1 MLRTCGVSSPSC
13 FGVRRRRD
21 ALGLRR
27 CRHFVAHWLLWM
39 LTRTLAL
46 VPPHVGD
53 VAFVVEVEHLTIVV
67 KGSWL
72 YTAAAVSWWEF
83 RLKF

>member
-1 MLRTCGVSSPSC
+1 
-13 FGVRRRRD
+13 
-21 ALGLRR
+21 
-27 CRHFVAHWLLWM
+27 M
-39 LTRTLAL
+39 LTRTLTL

-72 YTAAAVSWWEF
+72 YTAAAVSEILGKGCHKSLTNF
-83 RLKF
+83 L

>member
-1 MLRTCGVSSPSC
+1 
-13 FGVRRRRD
+13 
-21 ALGLRR
+21 
-27 CRHFVAHWLLWM
+27 M
-39 LTRTLAL
+39 LTRALTL

-72 YTAAAVSWWEF
+72 YTAAAVSRWEF
-83 RLKF
+83 WLKF